1 MTAFE
6 AINAA
11 GRIILTGIVIYKVTQ
26 FRDMSNCV
34 ERLGLG
40 MMGSGSFL
48 TVPIILYKNRN
59 PFEGWAVALLT
70 LGAIMLLLGRT
81 YRDHKHWRANKRAQL
96 AAKAYLQG
104 RGKL

>member
-6 AINAA
+6 AINA
-11 GRIILTGIVIYKVTQ
+11 GLRILLTGIVIYKITQ
-26 FRDMSNCV
+26 FRDMANPV

-40 MMGSGSFL
+40 LMGSGSFL
-48 TVPIILYKNRN
+48 TVPIILYKNQN

-70 LGAIMLLLGRT
+70 LGAIMLLIGRT
-81 YRDHKHWRANKRAQL
+81 YRDHKHWRANQQQRVEAERHLRA
-96 AAKAYLQG
+96 

>member
-1 MTAFE
+1 MTPLDY
-6 AINAA
+6 INAA

-26 FRDMSNCV
+26 FREMANGA

-48 TVPIILYKNRN
+48 TVPIILYKNQN
-59 PFEGWAVALLT
+59 PFEGWAITLLT
-70 LGAIMLLLGRT
+70 MGAILLLLGRT
-81 YRDHKHWRANKRAQL
+81 YRDHRHWRANKRAQL
-96 AAKAYLQG
+96 AAAQYLKS